1 MWAHRPGGRHGP
13 TGHAGAVDREVDDS
27 EDPDAAEAIR
37 CRAGLVAELEAE
49 GVASA
54 QVLAVV
60 GAVPRHRFTGGHS
73 VRASYGNH
81 PLPIGDGQTISQP
94 LVVAWMAEAAE
105 LGGGDRVLEVG
116 CGSGYGAAVLAGL
129 AAEVVSVERIDR
141 LATTARHALAQVG
154 VDNVTV
160 VHGDGTDGWV
170 AGAPYDAI
178 VVTAAAPEVPDALLE
193 QLADGGRLVVPVGG
207 PEGQRLVRVRRR
219 GDQREVEDLGA
230 VAFVP
235 LVGSG
240 GWTGS

>member
-1 MWAHRPGGRHGP
+1 MPSGP
-13 TGHAGAVDREVDDS
+13 DVL
-27 EDPDAAEAIR
+27 DPDEAAR

-49 GVASA
+49 GIAGSR
-54 QVLAVV
+54 VLAVV
-60 GAVPRHRFTGGHS
+60 GTVPRHRFTGGHGI
-73 VRASYGNH
+73 RASYGNH

-105 LGGGDRVLEVG
+105 LAPTDRVLEVG

-141 LATTARHALAQVG
+141 LAATARHVLDEVG

-160 VHGDGTDGWV
+160 VHGDGTEGWV
-170 AGAPYDAI
+170 AGAPYEAI
-178 VVTAAAPEVPDALLE
+178 VVTAAAPDIPDALVG

-207 PEGQRLVRVRRR
+207 PEGQRLIRVRRS
-219 GDQREVEDLGA
+219 GDRREVEDLGA

-240 GWTGS
+240 GWTGD